1 MSILVKNCVAQ
12 FRFLPRAVVL
22 TFIVT
27 FAYLFIQDNGRK
39 EIKDKLVST
48 IKRPWLLLFLLYLS
62 FILVC
67 TLFTRNTFVPYKSV
81 LKGFKLYYN
90 GRWNMGSIENI
101 ILYVPYTF
109 LYLKAI
115 TPPKKLKSTFLL
127 AFSTS
132 MFVELSQLIFWLG
145 AFQLSDLL
153 YNVVGGMI
161 GWLLWHTCKVFTG

>member
-39 EIKDKLVST
+39 EIIDRLVSV
-48 IKRPWLLLFLLYLS
+48 IKRPLLVLFLCYLS

-67 TLFTRNTFVPYKSV
+67 TLFSRNTFVPYRSV
-81 LKGFKLYYN
+81 LKGFKLYNN
-90 GRWNMGSIENI
+90 GRWDIGCIENI
-101 ILYVPYTF
+101 ILFVPYTF
-109 LYLKAI
+109 FYLQALKPSKA
-115 TPPKKLKSTFLL
+115 PKSAFLL
-127 AFSTS
+127 AFLTS
-132 MFVELSQLIFWLG
+132 MFIELMQLIFWLG
-145 AFQLSDLL
+145 AFQFSDLF

-161 GWLLWHTCKVFTG
+161 GWLLWHTCKVLTG

>member
-39 EIKDKLVST
+39 EIRDKLVST
-48 IKRPWLLLFLLYLS
+48 IKKPWLLLFLLYLS

-81 LKGFKLYYN
+81 LKGFKLYNN
-90 GRWNMGSIENI
+90 GRWNTGCIENI
-101 ILYVPYTF
+101 TLFMPYTF
-109 LYLKAI
+109 FYLQAL
-115 TPPKKLKSTFLL
+115 TPSKSLKTAFLL
-127 AFSTS
+127 AFLTS
-132 MFVELSQLIFWLG
+132 MFIELMQLIFWLG
-145 AFQLSDLL
+145 AFQLSDLF
-153 YNVVGGMI
+153 YNVVGGVI
-161 GWLLWHTCKVFTG
+161 GWFLWYSCKMITG